1 MKEEKSQES
10 GRTML
15 ETIAVVILASILIVM
30 SLSVYGFVV
39 KKWRQR
45 QTVDQIGSI
54 AVGMRSGNLAQRYQ
68 KDEKIPIRQIVRG
81 MNVAG
86 EYSAKLPD
94 GDESSATVTS
104 LGINKYM
111 LQVKVEPETCVE
123 IIEKAQKG
131 DATFSAS
138 VIGITD
144 CDINDN
150 CKEIS
155 KSISDIAP
163 DEIESICG
171 VKKNNHASALSL
183 VRSAHAESQK
193 SAVTLSYVWGCEGS
207 SVYFYEGQCAQCP
220 KQRPVWDGT
229 SCCKALDPKTGKC
242 PVPQPSCPPNQPC
255 YDGVLC
261 CAQVNGKCPSVCPN
275 PPPSVCPDPNKPCYD
290 EKNYECCAKNAD
302 GTCPTECPIAACQC
316 DTPALNP
323 STGKCEECMTDADC
337 PKTEFSRHICDTSTH
352 KCVECYNDSHCT
364 GVQNLAPTKC
374 VNGGSYE
381 KCTSAGNCGTCEYPG
396 KMCVKD
402 PSPRD
407 DNWDKKYC
415 QSSTNTCC
423 QCRSDN
429 HCPDNGKCDG
439 CTCSPCIKDYQG
451 NGTLER
457 GECPADA
464 PICKNPGTSQATC
477 SQCNACEVWDSKQKK
492 CVLPEGTLV
501 ENGRCVKCIRW
512 DYKGSEYEP
521 NAGCP
526 GKGDGE
532 MKDIC
537 IVNPDGVDE
546 YDRIC
551 VVCAADYDKNDPGNR
566 ARCGN
571 NSQTDLDWK
580 DGLFC
585 SNKENYEAGKTD
597 EEDYTCHK
605 CINDKEDDNERDT
618 GCNDP
623 AHPELIRCNADF
635 GKFGDEC
642 LPKEVRTCKAYYYQP
657 DGVKYE
663 PMSDNLCQNYFDT
676 SCANYTGWRFVDGGI
691 GGEPDACVADPCNG
705 YYDHNS
711 KRLSAEEAQ
720 SVRATPATC
729 PLSTLANVGKACVC
743 DLRCNDGY
751 WERNANGSY
760 SAIDAATCRDH
771 VEGGCTRE
779 TCESVTTVPNKPYAC
794 VCEVDRTPTCEEVG
808 YYVKV
813 GGVYQKKT
821 EACTGYTRQDITY
834 DGKTVKDACV
844 CNPCNGCLMSKTN
857 TDGSKGWYCMTKAE
871 MNEYDDLYL
880 DTKTGYCQCYGVV
893 RTQTLSA
900 DANTS
905 AHSFVY
911 GKIDRDKDKN
921 CSRLQS
927 YRQLEY
933 TIPVNFWCPRYMLVS
948 DTMEAD
954 DFVVQPTTPAGVG
967 SSSPAVLD
975 HTWKAA
981 HDNRIY
987 PKASSG
993 KIKKGT
999 AKIVVQDRWLGEV
1012 GLSRGG
1018 YFYFTQASK
1027 WTPPRNKEDMVP
1039 KAVAKFGAASKWPAK
1054 LKASVKWASGSSRQS
1069 PVGKYVCKKG
1079 AKSTTKKDCSKYCK
1093 NWTGPY

>member
-1 MKEEKSQES
+1 MKESRKDEL
-10 GRTML
+10 GRSMTEM
-15 ETIAVVILASILIVM
+15 VGVLIVIGILVIA
-30 SLSVYGFVV
+30 SLGGFSFVLRT
-39 KKWRQR
+39 WRQR
-45 QTVDQIGSI
+45 QTIDQVNAI
-54 AVGMRSGNLAQRYQ
+54 ALGMRAGNAASRYAAGTVPVKTIVKGLKPKTDSGLDGAVELPDSPESYAKVTSFGANQYMLEIDVAPGTCEEFLNNLTDANQSGRGLNP
-68 KDEKIPIRQIVRG
+68 DIVKICNGTLDADGNCSV
-81 MNVAG
+81 VAG
-86 EYSAKLPD
+86 SEDKYCASGSCTLSEVVADLKD
-94 GDESSATVTS
+94 NEQKKNTGDESDDVT
-104 LGINKYM
+104 
-111 LQVKVEPETCVE
+111 
-123 IIEKAQKG
+123 
-131 DATFSAS
+131 
-138 VIGITD
+138 
-144 CDINDN
+144 
-150 CKEIS
+150 KEEVL
-155 KSISDIAP
+155 A
-163 DEIESICG
+163 SICTNRP
-171 VKKNNHASALSL
+171 KTAL
-183 VRSAHAESQK
+183 
-193 SAVTLSYVWGCEGS
+193 VWGCEGAN
-207 SVYFYEGQCAQCP
+207 VYFYGGQCQTCP
-220 KQRPVWDGT
+220 RSRPHWDGT
-229 SCCKALDPKTGKC
+229 RCCATLDPKTGLCPHDC
-242 PVPQPSCPPNQPC
+242 PVGS
-255 YDGVLC
+255 YWWSEG
-261 CAQVNGKCPSVCPN
+261 G
-275 PPPSVCPDPNKPCYD
+275 
-290 EKNYECCAKNAD
+290 
-302 GTCPTECPIAACQC
+302 
-316 DTPALNP
+316 
-323 STGKCEECMTDADC
+323 
-337 PKTEFSRHICDTSTH
+337 
-352 KCVECYNDSHCT
+352 KCVECFENDHCPNTIFSEHICDMSSHTCVECLENRHCT
-364 GVQNLAPTKC
+364 VDSENLA
-374 VNGGSYE
+374 
-381 KCTSAGNCGTCEYPG
+381 G
-396 KMCVKD
+396 KTAD
-402 PSPRD
+402 ASPRD
-407 DNWDKKYC
+407 VNWRKLLCSVGMRRCYECLKDGDCPSNTVEIEGGRTVRWDGVCLKDKYM
-415 QSSTNTCC
+415 
-423 QCRSDN
+423 
-429 HCPDNGKCDG
+429 
-439 CTCSPCIKDYQG
+439 CSPCIKDYQG

-623 AHPELIRCNADF
+623 KHPELIRCNADF
-635 GKFGDEC
+635 GKFGEEC

-657 DGVKYE
+657 NGVKYE
-663 PMSDNLCQNYFDT
+663 PMDDDKCQKYLNSTCSEYE
-676 SCANYTGWRFVDGGI
+676 GWKFVEVS
-691 GGEPDACVADPCNG
+691 GEPDACVADPCNG
-705 YYDHNS
+705 TYYDHNGN
-711 KRLSAEEAQ
+711 KIARTDVTTLNN
-720 SVRATPATC
+720 C
-729 PLSTLANVGKACVC
+729 PLTGTAWPKRCVC

-751 WERNANGSY
+751 WERNTDGSY

-794 VCEVDRTPTCEEVG
+794 VCEVDHTPTCEEVG

-813 GGVYQKKT
+813 GGAYHKKT
-821 EACTGYTRQDITY
+821 EGCTGYTRQDITY
-834 DGKTVKDACV
+834 NGRTVKNACV
-844 CNPCNGCLMSKTN
+844 CSACNGCIMNKDDK
-857 TDGSKGWYCMTKAE
+857 DGSKGWYCMTKAE
-871 MNEYDDLYL
+871 MNKYDDLYL
-880 DTKTGYCQCYGVV
+880 DTKTGYCRCYGVV